1 MRETIMNTDLCTS
14 KINAH
19 SLLPGDAVIIAG
31 QDVCVRTTSRSNGTV
46 RLSFHNGTAVA
57 LGLNVPVTRIVGSR
71 S

>member
-1 MRETIMNTDLCTS
+1 MNTDPYTS

-31 QDVCVRTTSRSNGTV
+31 QHVCVRTTSRSPRTV
-46 RLSFHNGTAVA
+46 RLGFTNGTAVA
-57 LGLNVPVTRIVGSR
+57 MGLNVPVTRIVGSR